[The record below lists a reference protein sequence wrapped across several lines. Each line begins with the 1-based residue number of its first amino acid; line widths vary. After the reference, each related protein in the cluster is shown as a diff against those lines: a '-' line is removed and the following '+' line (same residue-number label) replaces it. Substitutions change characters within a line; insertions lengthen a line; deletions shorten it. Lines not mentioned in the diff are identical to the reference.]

1 MKYMY
6 HINNN
11 CNLSEINIFST
22 NSLLVITL
30 FRILDT
36 HGIYF
41 LRQYVTT
48 WRFKPIMKQFI
59 GRSLVSIS
67 VAHWVKLPSTD
78 PQVLSSITTGT
89 FILMNSGKSL
99 NVDFS
104 PKIKFF
110 SCHFPPKIRFFLVI
124 FNSNTC

>member
-11 CNLSEINIFST
+11 CNLSEIHFVST

-41 LRQYVTT
+41 LRQYVKT
-48 WRFKPIMKQFI
+48 WRFLKPIMKQFI

-89 FILMNSGKSL
+89 FILLNSGKSL

-104 PKIKFF
+104 PKIRFF
-110 SCHFPPKIRFFLVI
+110 SCHFQFEYMLEIYI
-124 FNSNTC
+124 FK

>member
-11 CNLSEINIFST
+11 CNLSEIHFFST

-59 GRSLVSIS
+59 GRSLVFIS
-67 VAHWVKLPSTD
+67 VAHRVKLRYTD

-99 NVDFS
+99 NVDFY

-110 SCHFPPKIRFFLVI
+110 FLS
-124 FNSNTC
+124 FSPQN

>member
-11 CNLSEINIFST
+11 CNLSEIHFVSM

-30 FRILDT
+30 FRILNT

-89 FILMNSGKSL
+89 FILLNSGKSL

-104 PKIKFF
+104 PQIRFF
-110 SCHFPPKIRFFLVI
+110 SCHFQFEYMLEIYI
-124 FNSNTC
+124 FK